1 MYLLEPEKNSKL
13 YSLVMQC
20 PFMGKKKKKNLG
32 EIKKK
37 DNHIIAKGD
46 ESIANEHIDNLLIG
60 VDRWML

>member
-1 MYLLEPEKNSKL
+1 
-13 YSLVMQC
+13 
-20 PFMGKKKKKNLG
+20 MGKKKNLG

-60 VDRWML
+60 VDR